1 MFHVVQADI
10 LGIPTTDTE
19 LSIRA
24 ERNGSEVLVLGG
36 VLRRF
41 PVILQSASLDVISA
55 FQETFDVSGFDVP
68 HKDLTAESSADEFIL
83 DGWVEVTR
91 YYFGGVLQSFE

>member
-10 LGIPTTDTE
+10 LGIPTADAE

-24 ERNGSEVLVLGG
+24 ERNRGEMLVLGG

-41 PVILQSASLDVISA
+41 PVVLQSATLDIIST

-68 HKDLTAESSADEFIL
+68 HEDLTAESSADEFIL
-83 DGWVEVTR
+83 DGWVEVT
-91 YYFGGVLQSFE
+91 